1 MKGDITEATIKKFVF
16 TQSLP
21 LVVEFNH
28 ETAQK
33 IFGGDIKSH
42 LLFMLSKNSGHFDLI
57 EPIKEVA
64 KEFRE
69 QVRIIDVLNDYLLN
83 WGIRCVTVTI
93 FFSTGFVC
101 YHKLGR

>member
-1 MKGDITEATIKKFVF
+1 LEGEITEKNIKKFV
-16 TQSLP
+16 TSQSLP

-42 LLFMLSKNSGHFDLI
+42 LLMFLSQQDGHVDKYI
-57 EPIKEVA
+57 EGAREVA

-69 QVRIIDVLNDYLLN
+69 KVFAHILNYLYTIVILINKYSMVGVLATL
-83 WGIRCVTVTI
+83 
-93 FFSTGFVC
+93 
-101 YHKLGR
+101 K